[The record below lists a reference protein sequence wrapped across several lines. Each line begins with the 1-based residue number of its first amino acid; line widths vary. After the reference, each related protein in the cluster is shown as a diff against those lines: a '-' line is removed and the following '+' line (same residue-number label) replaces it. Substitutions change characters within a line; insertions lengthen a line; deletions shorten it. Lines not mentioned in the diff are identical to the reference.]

1 MIYNIRALFHCYVH
15 KHIKNSGTYLC
26 KCNAKVVKNFV
37 HNEPAVVLGIESSCD
52 DTGCGIVNSNRIILG
67 ESISSQYY
75 THLNYG
81 GIIPPIARSLHV
93 NNITRICEDA
103 LRAANLRL
111 KDIDAIATTVKPG
124 LPMSL
129 KVGTAFGKYLA
140 KIGQKP
146 FIPIHHMEAH
156 ALTARIKEEVE
167 FPYLVLLVSGGH
179 CLLAIVENVN
189 KFYLLGT
196 TMNIA
201 PGEMFDKIARRLKL
215 RNIPE
220 FSTLNGGSAIEAAAS
235 KTVNVDQF
243 LFSPALSKYRNC
255 NFSFGAYMSLCND
268 YIESEERKHNI
279 IADMVI
285 PDAYNLCASLQ
296 LATVN
301 HICQRTQRAME
312 FINTNSLFPTNKR
325 TLVVSGG
332 VACNNFLAKAL
343 NILCTELGYTFV
355 RTPPKLCTDNGIM
368 IAWNG
373 IEKLTANID
382 VIKDFNEIEKIEIKG
397 KAPLGENWIEKVE
410 AANIKCKWI
419 KIKQKLH
426 QTV

>member
-1 MIYNIRALFHCYVH
+1 MIYNIRALFYYYAY
-15 KHIKNSGTYLC
+15 KHLKNRGIYLY
-26 KCNAKVVKNFV
+26 KYNVKVVQNFV
-37 HNEPAVVLGIESSCD
+37 HSKPTIVLGIESSCD
-52 DTGCGIVNSNRIILG
+52 DTGCGIVDSNGIILG

-75 THLNYG
+75 THLNFG
-81 GIIPPIARSLHV
+81 GIIPTIARSLHV
-93 NNITRICEDA
+93 HNITRTCEDA
-103 LRAANLRL
+103 LRAANLKL

-129 KVGTAFGKYLA
+129 EVGTKFGKYLA

-156 ALTARIKEEVE
+156 ALTARIKGEVE

-179 CLLAIVENVN
+179 CLLAIVESVN

-196 TMNIA
+196 SINSA
-201 PGEMFDKIARRLKL
+201 PGQVFDKIARKLKL

-220 FSTLNGGSAIEAAAS
+220 LSTLNGGSAVETAAS
-235 KTVNVDQF
+235 KAVNVDQF
-243 LFSPALSKYRNC
+243 PFLPGMTKYRNC
-255 NFSFGAYMSLCND
+255 NFSFDGLMSICNC

-285 PDAYNLCASLQ
+285 PDVYNLCASFQ
-296 LATVN
+296 LAVVT

-312 FINTNSLFPTNKR
+312 FINAQSLFPANNR

-332 VACNNFLAKAL
+332 VACNNVLAKAL
-343 NILCTELGYTFV
+343 NILSTELGYSFV

-373 IEKLTANID
+373 IEKWIANID
-382 VIKDFNEIEKIEIKG
+382 VIKDPNEIEKIEVEN

-410 AANIKCKWI
+410 AEHIKCKWI
-419 KIKQKLH
+419 KIKEKLL
-426 QTV
+426 